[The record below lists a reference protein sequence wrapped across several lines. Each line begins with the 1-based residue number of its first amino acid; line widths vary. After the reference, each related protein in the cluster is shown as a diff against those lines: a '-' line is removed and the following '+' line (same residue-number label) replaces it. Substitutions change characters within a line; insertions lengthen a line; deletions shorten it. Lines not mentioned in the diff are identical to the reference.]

1 MVLFTQAY
9 RPAVLR
15 GIHQV
20 ERGYRRP
27 FGQFAALGLT
37 IRLGRGRGGR
47 GIQFV
52 RLADSSVTA
61 GWRSGS

>member
-1 MVLFTQAY
+1 MVVFTQAD

-15 GIHQV
+15 GIRHV

-37 IRLGRGRGGR
+37 IRLGRGRAAGE
-47 GIQFV
+47 
-52 RLADSSVTA
+52 LSSG
-61 GWRSGS
+61 GWRVRA